1 MHRVG
6 DLLQEVA
13 SDVLRNLKDPGVE
26 GALVTITSVQVSPDM
41 SSARFYVTVMNK
53 PVPDVI
59 EGLNRASG
67 FFRREITK
75 QVSLKRV
82 PAIQFVY
89 DDTLEQGMRVQK
101 LLHEVAKVT
110 PPEDASEEQ
119 SGAQ

>member
-13 SDVLRNLKDPGVE
+13 SDVLRELKDPVLE

-41 SSARFYVTVMNK
+41 SSAKFYVTIMNK
-53 PVPDVI
+53 PVPEVI
-59 EGLNRASG
+59 EALNRASG
-67 FFRREITK
+67 FLRREITK

-82 PAIQFVY
+82 PSILFVF

-101 LLHEVAKVT
+101 LLHEVAKLT
-110 PPEDASEEQ
+110 PAVEEPEPE
-119 SGAQ
+119 